1 MNRISTSGSYS
12 SVLANLMSAQQRQA
26 EAGDQLSTGKIGTD
40 LKAFSRNAQV
50 LTAMQTLDTR
60 LTGFT
65 EQNAFTANR
74 LEIQDLALNK
84 AADAADQTRL
94 AISNA
99 LASDRAD
106 ALMTELQGHFSNAV
120 SALNTRHAGK
130 FLFAGGQVDTPPVS
144 AKQLSDLT
152 NPLTPAIADFFQN
165 DDYIDKVRVDE
176 TTTLNVGQL
185 ADDLGTSM
193 FTAFKDLQ
201 AFEEGGTGPFTGKLT
216 AAQRTF
222 LESQISVWDS
232 VHSNLVTAAAKNGA
246 VQTQL
251 DTVKTSMTTRQ
262 MTIQGMIGDVSNAD
276 LAKAA
281 SALTQAQQALQASS
295 QVFLALK
302 GASLLNVLR

>member
-12 SVLANLMSAQQRQA
+12 SVLANLMSAQQRQG
-26 EAGDQLSTGKIGTD
+26 EAGDQLSTGKVGTD
-40 LKAFSRNAQV
+40 LKAFSRNGQV

-65 EQNAFTANR
+65 AQNAFTANR
-74 LEIQDLALNK
+74 LEIQDLSLNK

-130 FLFAGGQVDTPPVS
+130 YLFAGGQVDTPPVS

-152 NPLTPAIADFFQN
+152 DPLTPAIADFFQN

-201 AFEEGGTGPFTGKLT
+201 AFEEGGSGPFTGKLT

-246 VQTQL
+246 VQAQL
-251 DTVKTSMTTRQ
+251 DSVKTSMTTRQ
-262 MTIQGMIGDVSNAD
+262 LTIQGMIGDVSNAD

>member
-1 MNRISTSGSYS
+1 MNRVSTSGGYS

-26 EAGDQLSTGKIGTD
+26 EAGDQLSTGKVGTD

-84 AADAADQTRL
+84 AADAADRTRL

-106 ALMTELQGHFSNAV
+106 ALMTELQGHFSNGV

-130 FLFAGGQVDTPPVS
+130 YLFAGGQVDTPPVS

-152 NPLTPAIADFFQN
+152 APSTVIADFFHN
-165 DDYIDKVRVDE
+165 DDYIDKARVDE

-193 FTAFKDLQ
+193 LTAYKDLQ
-201 AFEEGGTGPFTGKLT
+201 AFEEGGAGPFSGKLT

-222 LESQISVWDS
+222 LESQIAVWSS
-232 VHSNLVTAAAKNGA
+232 VHSDLVTAAAKNGA

-251 DTVKTSMTTRQ
+251 DSVKTSMTARQ
-262 MTIQGMIGDVSNAD
+262 TTIQGMIGDVSNAD

-281 SALTQAQQALQASS
+281 SALTQAQQSLQASS
-295 QVFLALK
+295 QVFLALQ

>member
-12 SVLANLMSAQQRQA
+12 SVLANLMSAQQRQG
-26 EAGDQLSTGKIGTD
+26 EAGDQLSTGKVGTD
-40 LKAFSRNAQV
+40 LKAFSRNGQV

-65 EQNAFTANR
+65 AQNAFTANR
-74 LEIQDLALNK
+74 LEIQDLSLNK

-130 FLFAGGQVDTPPVS
+130 YLFAGGQVDTPPVS

-152 NPLTPAIADFFQN
+152 APATVVADFFHN
-165 DDYIDKVRVDE
+165 DDYIDKARVDE

-185 ADDLGTSM
+185 ADDLGPSM

-201 AFEEGGTGPFTGKLT
+201 AFEEGGSGPFTGKLT

-246 VQTQL
+246 VQAQL
-251 DTVKTSMTTRQ
+251 DSVKTSMTTRQ
-262 MTIQGMIGDVSNAD
+262 LTIQGMIGDVSNAD